1 MHPDDSQAYL
11 SPDMA
16 PSRQSKK
23 HRGAIIPYTP
33 RKYSDKNTDEV
44 VGPCAACAKV
54 LVCITGVYNIFAGF
68 FLVAV
73 ALLVFA
79 RGTNTKLFGEGF
91 STNNPYIVFCVGFVV
106 LLYSLILVL
115 AACNHTQ
122 RAFKVTLKVLCVLL
136 TITFLIE
143 LSVIGLS
150 LWSHSVVAN
159 SKHARA
165 EPTFAVHLRSWS
177 NQMANTTYFECC
189 VAFTPPYSGVNATV
203 VDDACLWAESMYL
216 MKGDCAGTDVLT
228 CACQKGATDYAS
240 VFALFLQHFLTSI
253 AIVCLV
259 SAAVHLSGLI
269 SICVLIRSNPTSLT
283 MDVPSVYS
291 EYKTWN

>member
-11 SPDMA
+11 SPA
-16 PSRQSKK
+16 GRQSKK
-23 HRGAIIPYTP
+23 HRGEIVPCTASIS
-33 RKYSDKNTDEV
+33 RKYSDQKPDEI
-44 VGPCAACAKV
+44 VGPCAVCAKV
-54 LVCITGVYNIFAGF
+54 LTCIVGIYNMFAGF

-73 ALLVFA
+73 ALIIFT
-79 RGTNTKLFGEGF
+79 RGTNSKLFGEGF
-91 STNNPYIVFCVGFVV
+91 STFSPGIICCVGFLV
-106 LLYSLILVL
+106 LLHSVIVIV
-115 AACNHTQ
+115 AACNHTK
-122 RAFKVTLKVLCVLL
+122 RAFKVILNVLCVLL

-143 LSVIGLS
+143 LSIIGLS

-159 SKHARA
+159 PKHSQD
-165 EPTFAVHLRSWS
+165 EPTVFVDLRSWS

-216 MKGDCAGTDVLT
+216 MKGDCAGTNVLM
-228 CACQKGATDYAS
+228 CVCEKGTEDYES
-240 VFALFLQHFLTSI
+240 LFILFLRHFLTSI

-269 SICVLIRSNPTSLT
+269 SICVLTFSHPKNLR
-283 MDVPSVYS
+283 MDDPSVYS
-291 EYKTWN
+291 EYR